1 MTAFTFEDFINV
13 ANGGETDSESL
24 ENFFNEP
31 VKPFKFNDPNKQPA
45 AGGSGNGNSTGSSN
59 VKAGESLKINFS
71 LKINK

>member
-31 VKPFKFNDPNKQPA
+31 VKPLNFNNPKKQPRFNQNFFLEN
-45 AGGSGNGNSTGSSN
+45 GSLH
-59 VKAGESLKINFS
+59 VR
-71 LKINK
+71 

>member
-31 VKPFKFNDPNKQPA
+31 VYNNYFIISF
-45 AGGSGNGNSTGSSN
+45 
-59 VKAGESLKINFS
+59 
-71 LKINK
+71 